1 MSKHV
6 PAHAFRIVDAP
17 AAIDAIA
24 PRHDVRDHSVP
35 DHKVNVIRSFDLP
48 TGLFAAT
55 VGLYFAFLGV
65 MAATFAD
72 KGLAIPMA
80 IFSIYIVMAFGTPA
94 MWVRMKPNNVARP
107 LTWNA
112 FMRDGVDTLTGRLDG
127 KGAAAQVLMLP
138 VLILGWG
145 LIVAAIV
152 ATL

>member
-6 PAHAFRIVDAP
+6 PANAFRIVDAP
-17 AAIDAIA
+17 AQIDAIA
-24 PRHDVRDHSVP
+24 PDHSVG
-35 DHKVNVIRSFDLP
+35 VVRSFDLP

-55 VGLYFAFLGV
+55 VALYFAFLGV

-72 KGLAIPMA
+72 RGLAIPMA

-94 MWVRMKPNNVARP
+94 MWVRMKPDHAAKP

-112 FMRDGVDTLTGRLDG
+112 FMQRGVETLTGRLDG
-127 KGAAAQVLMLP
+127 RGAAVQVLMLP
-138 VLILGWG
+138 VLILAWG

-152 ATL
+152 ATLP

>member
-1 MSKHV
+1 MSKPI
-6 PAHAFRIVDAP
+6 PAAAFARVAAPAPLVAILDAP
-17 AAIDAIA
+17 RAA
-24 PRHDVRDHSVP
+24 
-35 DHKVNVIRSFDLP
+35 DHKVHVHRSFDLP

-55 VGLYFAFLGV
+55 VALYFAFLGV

-94 MWVRMKPNNVARP
+94 MWVRMKPDHAARP
-107 LTWNA
+107 LTWSR
-112 FMRDGVDTLTGRLDG
+112 FMSDGVETLTGRLNG

-145 LIVAAIV
+145 LIVATIV

>member
-1 MSKHV
+1 MSKHI
-6 PAHAFRIVDAP
+6 PAAAFERVAAPAPLAAILDAP
-17 AAIDAIA
+17 RAAH
-24 PRHDVRDHSVP
+24 RSVRVH
-35 DHKVNVIRSFDLP
+35 RSFDLP
-48 TGLFAAT
+48 TGLFGAT
-55 VGLYFAFLGV
+55 VALYFAFLGV

-94 MWVRMKPNNVARP
+94 MWVRMQPDHAAKP
-107 LTWNA
+107 LTWSR
-112 FMRDGVDTLTGRLDG
+112 FMSDGIETLTGRLDG

-138 VLILGWG
+138 VLILAWG

>member
-1 MSKHV
+1 MSKHI
-6 PAHAFRIVDAP
+6 PAAAFERVAAP
-17 AAIDAIA
+17 APLAAILQKTGAA
-24 PRHDVRDHSVP
+24 N
-35 DHKVNVIRSFDLP
+35 HKVRVHRSFDLP

-94 MWVRMKPNNVARP
+94 MWVKMQPEHAATPPSFAR
-107 LTWNA
+107 
-112 FMRDGVDTLTGRLDG
+112 FMAEGVDTLTGRLS
-127 KGAAAQVLMLP
+127 GAGAMTQMLMLP
-138 VLILGWG
+138 VLILAWG

-152 ATL
+152 ATT

>member
-1 MSKHV
+1 MSKHI
-6 PAHAFRIVDAP
+6 PASAFRIVDAP
-17 AAIDAIA
+17 APLAAIA
-24 PRHDVRDHSVP
+24 ADHAADHRVRV
-35 DHKVNVIRSFDLP
+35 VRSFDLP

-55 VGLYFAFLGV
+55 VALYFAFLGV

-94 MWVRMKPNNVARP
+94 MWVRMKPDHAAQP
-107 LTWNA
+107 LSWNR
-112 FMRDGVDTLTGRLDG
+112 FMREGVETLTGRLDAT
-127 KGAAAQVLMLP
+127 GATAQVLMLP

-145 LIVAAIV
+145 LIVATIV